1 MRKVYI
7 YVLALFFL
15 ADVSVAKQKI
25 LTAED
30 LNCNKDDSYCENLSR
45 RPLTGKVSRR
55 LEDGLTTENYKNG
68 KLSGLTTVWDKN
80 GKFVSKTYYKDGQ
93 KNGVERFYYENRT
106 IKSSAEYKNGKL
118 HGRVEYYTP
127 KGKLKGRL
135 NYKDGHFDKGYC
147 VINGQKSDIK
157 TIGTSELISCGE

>member
-1 MRKVYI
+1 M
-7 YVLALFFL
+7 LFL
-15 ADVSVAKQKI
+15 ANVSAAKQKV

-30 LNCNKDDSYCENLSR
+30 LNCTEDGGYCENLSGQ
-45 RPLTGKVSRR
+45 PLTGKVSRR
-55 LEDGLTTENYKNG
+55 SEEGITTENYKNG

-106 IKSSAEYKNGKL
+106 IKSLAEYKNGKL
-118 HGRVEYYTP
+118 HGRVEYYTL

-135 NYKDGHFDKGYC
+135 NYKDGYFDKGYC
-147 VINGQKSDIK
+147 LVNGQKKAIQA
-157 TIGTSELISCGE
+157 IGSSELISCGE